1 MHATAEI
8 QVVPLGVGVSVRE
21 QVEQAHRIL
30 VESGLTVEAH
40 AFGTNVEGELSL
52 ILEVIQRIHAT
63 LHADGVPRLSTAV
76 KIGTRT
82 DKRQTLAAKRLR
94 LTEG

>member
-21 QVEQAHRIL
+21 QVKRAHQII
-30 VESGLTVEAH
+30 VDSGLQVELH
-40 AFGTNVEGELSL
+40 AFGTNVEGELAD
-52 ILEVIQRIHAT
+52 ILDVVHRIHQM
-63 LHADGVPRLSTAV
+63 LHDDGVPRLSTAI

-82 DKRQTLAAKRLR
+82 DKVQTLAGKRL
-94 LTEG
+94 